1 MTHSIVQRTLILLVL
16 VNYAFSLAAVAVQAD
31 EANMPITLDSVR
43 EHDHI
48 ATDLANTLVLVATE
62 YRVPIVAELT
72 ATEDPQVDIPAGKAT
87 ARKLFALLVAK
98 APQYDWREH
107 AGVVH
112 FYRRT
117 VLNAPANPLNVKLK
131 SFQSPENVSQ
141 LKIFLPTRLYNVS
154 QGFQEGG
161 AAISAFPS
169 TELSQQRLPRTI
181 FRDATGRD
189 ILLAAAAAQP
199 QFSSIIVLP
208 NSHPQGGKDL
218 EYANRHWFWF
228 AMTTQ
233 GHPVISM
240 NGQK

>member
-1 MTHSIVQRTLILLVL
+1 MPSAISGALGRDAAA
-16 VNYAFSLAAVAVQAD
+16 NSSL
-31 EANMPITLDSVR
+31 TLDTPQQHRPIS
-43 EHDHI
+43 
-48 ATDLANTLVLVATE
+48 TDLANTLVMIATE
-62 YRVPIVAELT
+62 YKLPIIAELT
-72 ATEDPQVDIPAGKAT
+72 ATENPKVDIPEGKAA
-87 ARKLFALLVAK
+87 ARQLFALLVAK
-98 APQYDWREH
+98 TPQYDWKEH

-112 FYRRT
+112 FYRKT

-169 TELSQQRLPRTI
+169 TELSLQRLPRTI

-208 NSHPQGGKDL
+208 NSHPQGAKDL

-233 GHPVISM
+233 NHPVISM